1 MPLTR
6 DEILALDGPALD
18 AAVATE
24 VMGWKR
30 GTPPHDGMWFD
41 DANCGRWNSH
51 WQPHKRWNHAGEVV
65 EAMREKGWL
74 VVVKFAPEHTPFLI
88 GGSDSEYAPSDP
100 TPFATGKAV
109 CELLW
114 MGEPWRHDEF
124 AVADACPLAICRAAL
139 LAMMAEREETA

>member
-51 WQPHKRWNHAGEVV
+51 WQPHKRWDHAGEVV
-65 EAMREKGWL
+65 EAMRKKGWQI
-74 VVVKFAPEHTPFLI
+74 HTRTGD
-88 GGSDSEYAPSDP
+88 GGTICRIQRLSSLGGLANLR
-100 TPFATGKAV
+100 TLGRAHGVTF
-109 CELLW
+109 
-114 MGEPWRHDEF
+114 
-124 AVADACPLAICRAAL
+124 PLAICRAAL
-139 LAMMAEREETA
+139 LAVSEEETVQ